1 MMVPSTW
8 CNIMLINNLYIYGA
22 VCVSMFKTFIHYRL
36 SFYDGM
42 VKIVVMMKRN
52 EDDDDEDDD
61 DDVSKANIFSKA
73 SSLECWGAQRAMNC
87 SIIYF

>member
-1 MMVPSTW
+1 
-8 CNIMLINNLYIYGA
+8 
-22 VCVSMFKTFIHYRL
+22 MFKNFIHISQTHMWGTNIFKHEGNHSSAKGICRL

-52 EDDDDEDDD
+52 EDDDEDDD

-73 SSLECWGAQRAMNC
+73 SSLEC
-87 SIIYF
+87 

>member
-1 MMVPSTW
+1 
-8 CNIMLINNLYIYGA
+8 
-22 VCVSMFKTFIHYRL
+22 MFKTFIHYRL

-73 SSLECWGAQRAMNC
+73 SSLEC
-87 SIIYF
+87 

>member
-1 MMVPSTW
+1 
-8 CNIMLINNLYIYGA
+8 
-22 VCVSMFKTFIHYRL
+22 MFKTFIHISQTHMWGTNIFKHEGGEGNHSSAKGSCRL

-73 SSLECWGAQRAMNC
+73 SSLEC
-87 SIIYF
+87 